1 MNFSNIFFK
10 VLSFVIGVA
19 VFGFYIYVINHFTN
33 GDVLEFPYLI
43 LTIYFVFC
51 TILFPFIALTENKV
65 MEKLR
70 FLSNKTMYIVMFA
83 LAPIIFFK
91 TRKNSGST
99 ES

>member
-10 VLSFVIGVA
+10 VLSFIIGLA

-43 LTIYFVFC
+43 LTIYFAFC
-51 TILFPFIALTENKV
+51 TTLFPFIALMENKV
-65 MEKLR
+65 MEKMRYLP
-70 FLSNKTMYIVMFA
+70 SKTMYIVMFVI
-83 LAPIIFFK
+83 APIIFFK
-91 TRKNSGST
+91 TRKNTDST